1 MMKKYVLSFLIF
13 VIAYLIFA
21 LLHEGCHAILSSIFN
36 EYSSFRILPFGFQV
50 TFKTLVEDRAGIK
63 WAVISGVPNILTLF
77 TGYILFHIRKNFLC
91 FRNEI
96 RYLFIYVVILFMIGD
111 PFNLSIGPFIWGG
124 DLYGI
129 TTGLSINQYILQ
141 SIFLIILLINRELIA
156 QKLLPE
162 FSIET
167 KHILLRKWL

>member
-1 MMKKYVLSFLIF
+1 MKKYVLSFLIF
-13 VIAYLIFA
+13 VMAYFIFVLI
-21 LLHEGCHAILSSIFN
+21 HEGCHAIFSSIFN
-36 EYSSFRILPFGFQV
+36 EYSSFRILPYGFEV
-50 TFKTLVEDRAGIK
+50 TFKTLVEDRTGIK

-77 TGYILFHIRKNFLC
+77 AGYILFLNRKYFLR

-96 RYLFIYVVILFMIGD
+96 RYLFIYVVILLMIFD

-124 DLYGI
+124 DINGI
-129 TTGLSINQYILQ
+129 TTGLRINQYVVQ

-167 KHILLRKWL
+167 KHILLRKWF